1 MARREGRSDMAQDDN
16 ALERYQLAEDK
27 METAFSK
34 RRERAGAL
42 QFLAGMVTTNRQVTG
57 VVVTRFDVRQAQN
70 ILAEMA
76 RLEEEIASA
85 VEVMNANALKC
96 GKPVMKLSD

>member
-1 MARREGRSDMAQDDN
+1 MAQDLA
-16 ALERYQLAEDK
+16 ALGRYQQAENK

-34 RRERAGAL
+34 RHERASAL
-42 QFLAGMVTTNRQVTG
+42 QFLAGTVATHTPTIG
-57 VVVTRFDVRQAQN
+57 GVVTRFDLKQAQK

-85 VEVMNANALKC
+85 LMVMNANASKC
-96 GKPVMKLSD
+96 GKPIMRLSD

>member
-1 MARREGRSDMAQDDN
+1 MAQDVV
-16 ALERYQLAEDK
+16 ALGLYQQAEDK
-27 METAFSK
+27 MESAFSK

-42 QFLAGMVTTNRQVTG
+42 QFLASMVATNRQVMG
-57 VVVTRFDVRQAQN
+57 GVVTRFDVKQAQN

-85 VEVMNANALKC
+85 LKVVNANAPKC
-96 GKPVMKLSD
+96 GKPTLRLSD